1 MTEIILHQYAASPFS
16 HKVIKILA
24 HKGLPWHAVEQ
35 PVVAPKPDLTPLTG
49 GYRKIPVLQIG
60 AHIYCD
66 TLLIIRELEKRFP
79 ETPLTPPHLAHAAEM
94 IADWTD
100 HRVFTNAAM
109 PTVFEMAEFLPPE
122 FLQDR
127 AAMQNPATLGAA
139 PSPEHARAQFVQDC
153 LMMERQLAETPF
165 LLGDSFTLADAAAY
179 HIVNFA
185 ANGPTLAAEIAKL
198 PKLSAWRQRI
208 VDMGEGARSE
218 MEPQTALDIAR
229 SAEPDM
235 TPPAN
240 AITFPDLPVGASI
253 SIKPDDYGQEV
264 SGGTLVWA
272 TDDEIAIKREDA
284 DVGSVMVHYP
294 RLGYVI
300 TQEG

>member
-1 MTEIILHQYAASPFS
+1 MSDIILHQYAASPFS

-49 GYRKIPVLQIG
+49 GYRKIPVMQIG

-94 IADWTD
+94 IADWAD

-127 AAMQNPATLGAA
+127 AAMQNPATLGAG

-153 LMMERQLAETPF
+153 LMMERQLAAMPF
-165 LLGDSFTLADAAAY
+165 MLGDSFTLADAAAY
-179 HIVNFA
+179 HIVHFA

-208 VDMGEGARSE
+208 IDMGEGARSE
-218 MEPQTALDIAR
+218 MTPQAALDIAR
-229 SAEPDM
+229 ATEPDL

-240 AITFPDLPVGASI
+240 LVDVPDLPIGAMI

-264 SGGTLVWA
+264 TTGEVVWVTA
-272 TDDEIAIKREDA
+272 DELAIKREDA
-284 DVGSVMVHYP
+284 DVGTVLVHYP
-294 RLGYVI
+294 RLGYFVSL
-300 TQEG
+300 EG

>member
-1 MTEIILHQYAASPFS
+1 MSELILHQYAASPFS

-24 HKGLPWHAVEQ
+24 HKGLSWHAVEQ
-35 PVVAPKPDLTPLTG
+35 PVIAPKPDLTPLTG

-94 IADWTD
+94 IADWAD
-100 HRVFTNAAM
+100 HRVFSNAAM

-127 AAMQNPATLGAA
+127 AAMQNPATLGAG

-153 LMMERQLAETPF
+153 LIMERQLAETPF
-165 LLGDSFTLADAAAY
+165 MLGDSFTLADAAAY

-208 VDMGEGARSE
+208 IDMGEGARSE
-218 MEPQTALDIAR
+218 MEPQAALDIAR
-229 SAEPDM
+229 AAEPDM
-235 TPPAN
+235 SPPAEAVN
-240 AITFPDLPVGASI
+240 VPDLPVGAFV

-264 SGGTLVWA
+264 TQGEIVWV
-272 TDDEIAIKREDA
+272 TDDEIAVKREDA
-284 DVGSVMVHYP
+284 AVGTVMVHYP